1 MLLPRL
7 RGGKKWFAFEAKSFE
22 IEIEEVKNGLR
33 GCIWER
39 RKGITS
45 WIRFGR
51 RSLSRLLSGL
61 EDCCRATRVSA
72 WENVWEEDGR
82 RYKMEKGS
90 NQSRVFIRCSVRD
103 YGGKNYILMFPEGN
117 DLVGGWKILAEKMRQ
132 LGVRSSDEIQREEKV
147 EKTKREE
154 KQRMSKPLPRLLK
167 PILNPITEVS
177 KSEKTF
183 GGKVAYVKIG
193 NEEVQ
198 ERVDQLRRCLVGWWG
213 SGPDQIPGVEAVRRW
228 ARMQWNINNSIAV
241 VSLGRGLWLFEF
253 ESKEEVD
260 RVLKFGKRRFGT
272 NLIHLRTWGE
282 DLGCSSQG
290 FSEEKAWVRVVGLP
304 VHLWSRT
311 VMEKIGDACGG
322 FIAADKE
329 PDELGELGWARILVR
344 WKKTE
349 PPNTVE
355 VECGGTRFRLQLWWE
370 LSPQYTTAADPDQ
383 KRNPSSYRDD
393 DGDSRAWKRVDG
405 AAFEDAGGDVGDKHP
420 VSANQSVWQVS
431 GQRSAGSLVGQSS
444 GRRTGPYPEQEAGRR
459 VGWAC
464 QPFGLPG
471 RASKGFRRNEFV
483 GLHSQ
488 NKVGFNNGP
497 STKAIFQK
505 KKMPFPAQAPSTS
518 FTAEAEGLLNTETE
532 NHGEAVA
539 ETNQIQV
546 ESHRAEDPLDGPDLS
561 NRFELSM
568 PIINSPSLSFFG
580 RPLFQGGSS
589 GLGGLGGL
597 HGLGEEVEG
606 VLPMEMVATNEIKE
620 GSSQEGML
628 VEYRQEE
635 GIVEATPLAIEG
647 YEKWEDSML
656 VKFSEF
662 LGFTIEGFESQIIE
676 LMRQMVKTQNKGPR
690 PGQTPISRCE
700 RELKKLEC
708 TLNYG
713 GQRSGKSAN
722 RDRGNFLLKLG

>member
-61 EDCCRATRVSA
+61 EECCRATRVSV

-90 NQSRVFIRCSVRD
+90 NQAGVFIRCSVRD
-103 YGGKNYILMFPEGN
+103 YGGKNFILMFPEGN
-117 DLVGGWKILAEKMRQ
+117 GIIGGWKILAEKMRQ
-132 LGVRSSDEIQREEKV
+132 LGVRSSDEIQREEKD

-177 KSEKTF
+177 ISEKIF

-198 ERVDQLRRCLVGWWG
+198 ERVEQLRRCLVGWWG
-213 SGPDQIPGVEAVRRW
+213 SGPDQISGVEAVRRW
-228 ARMQWNINNSIAV
+228 ARIQWNIKNSLAV

-311 VMEKIGDACGG
+311 VMEKIGDAVGG
-322 FIAADKE
+322 FLAADKE
-329 PDELGELGWARILVR
+329 TDELGELGWARILVR

-370 LSPQYTTAADPDQ
+370 LSPQYTTAAVPDE

-393 DGDSRAWKRVDG
+393 DGVSRAWERVAG
-405 AAFEDAGGDVGDKHP
+405 AAFEAPGADVGDKFP
-420 VSANQSVWQVS
+420 VSANQSVWQAS
-431 GQRSAGSLVGQSS
+431 GQRSAGRLVGQSS
-444 GRRTGPYPEQEAGRR
+444 GQRTGPYPEQEAGRR

-471 RASKGFRRNEFV
+471 RASKGLRRNGFM
-483 GLHSQ
+483 GFHSQ

-497 STKAIFQK
+497 STKATFQK
-505 KKMPFPAQAPSTS
+505 KKMPFTAQAPSNS
-518 FTAEAEGLLNTETE
+518 CTAEAEGVLNT
-532 NHGEAVA
+532 
-539 ETNQIQV
+539 
-546 ESHRAEDPLDGPDLS
+546 
-561 NRFELSM
+561 
-568 PIINSPSLSFFG
+568 
-580 RPLFQGGSS
+580 
-589 GLGGLGGL
+589 
-597 HGLGEEVEG
+597 
-606 VLPMEMVATNEIKE
+606 
-620 GSSQEGML
+620 
-628 VEYRQEE
+628 
-635 GIVEATPLAIEG
+635 
-647 YEKWEDSML
+647 
-656 VKFSEF
+656 
-662 LGFTIEGFESQIIE
+662 
-676 LMRQMVKTQNKGPR
+676 
-690 PGQTPISRCE
+690 
-700 RELKKLEC
+700 
-708 TLNYG
+708 
-713 GQRSGKSAN
+713 
-722 RDRGNFLLKLG
+722 